1 MFYGITILI
10 KNNMKRILLAI
21 CIIFI
26 SCEKESYSQGSC
38 DYIFEIDSRLD
49 NNTLQL
55 SEDSWQTI
63 HRISGRV
70 SPVQNDY
77 ELTKVYWQSSHYWLL
92 GDTLGWIYDLDLAID
107 GNNYIYVSPDTMY
120 VTWFEGYEVPTINEM
135 CYSTND
141 GEINIMFAPVQS
153 MKEDTITITGVAHF
167 ADGIIS
173 EQRRIDII
181 IE

>member
-1 MFYGITILI
+1 
-10 KNNMKRILLAI
+10 MKRILLAI

-77 ELTKVYWQSSHYWLL
+77 ELTK
-92 GDTLGWIYDLDLAID
+92 
-107 GNNYIYVSPDTMY
+107 
-120 VTWFEGYEVPTINEM
+120 
-135 CYSTND
+135 
-141 GEINIMFAPVQS
+141 
-153 MKEDTITITGVAHF
+153 
-167 ADGIIS
+167 
-173 EQRRIDII
+173 
-181 IE
+181 